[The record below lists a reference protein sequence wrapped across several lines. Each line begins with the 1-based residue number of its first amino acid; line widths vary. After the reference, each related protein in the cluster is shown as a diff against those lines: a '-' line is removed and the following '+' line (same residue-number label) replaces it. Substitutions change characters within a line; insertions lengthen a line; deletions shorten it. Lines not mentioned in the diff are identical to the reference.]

1 MRNKNRVLIAVFVA
15 LLVGEDAFGQQGYT
29 DPDPIHLKCA
39 IDWINQT
46 RDGIYH
52 QETESQCIGGT
63 WHNLTYI
70 YTFGNKGQIP
80 LMDVD
85 TGKMCACPASGSSAQ
100 LSPLTLPS
108 VYRGAL
114 KPHQEDNCDSPEPY
128 DDSAADSED
137 LDGLLQLLEGSAGP
151 DPFVT
156 RGAHPALAPM
166 GVPLGAPK
174 AATKPPVRAA
184 TGSGSFVFTLP
195 FRALP
200 AAPLLLSALPSTQ
213 PACLSSANPTYFETA
228 HINNLLNRFNACTGA
243 NIASIPV
250 ANLPLEVRVTPDGTQ
265 AIVTHYSS
273 AISFI
278 DTASNTVTAVLQTP
292 ASFTP
297 SGLAISP
304 DGRYAL
310 VTNLEPAGPGGAAIG
325 VVDIASRTM
334 TSTISLDTD
343 YPRSVYI
350 NPDAT
355 LAWVVYPFNSSVEVI
370 DLLTGVV
377 VREFGF
383 DEPISV
389 AFNATGT
396 VVYVAEGG
404 GVDVIDGTTYAITTK
419 VSTGPVP
426 GDLLVTP
433 DGAYVVVNNSSGS
446 SISVIDTQTLLATTL
461 AVNGTPRGNV
471 AVPVQ

>member
-1 MRNKNRVLIAVFVA
+1 
-15 LLVGEDAFGQQGYT
+15 
-29 DPDPIHLKCA
+29 
-39 IDWINQT
+39 
-46 RDGIYH
+46 
-52 QETESQCIGGT
+52 
-63 WHNLTYI
+63 
-70 YTFGNKGQIP
+70 
-80 LMDVD
+80 
-85 TGKMCACPASGSSAQ
+85 
-100 LSPLTLPS
+100 
-108 VYRGAL
+108 
-114 KPHQEDNCDSPEPY
+114 
-128 DDSAADSED
+128 
-137 LDGLLQLLEGSAGP
+137 
-151 DPFVT
+151 
-156 RGAHPALAPM
+156 
-166 GVPLGAPK
+166 
-174 AATKPPVRAA
+174 
-184 TGSGSFVFTLP
+184 
-195 FRALP
+195 
-200 AAPLLLSALPSTQ
+200 
-213 PACLSSANPTYFETA
+213 
-228 HINNLLNRFNACTGA
+228 
-243 NIASIPV
+243 
-250 ANLPLEVRVTPDGTQ
+250 
-265 AIVTHYSS
+265 VTHYSS